1 LQTRNLRKP
10 SPPDSSI
17 GCGDTSV
24 FKPSPVTLPQEYRD
38 LNIGYDCDVQKLEII
53 TRQQANTKE
62 WYEARK
68 NRLTASNFG
77 KVIHRKS
84 APSVKFL
91 NNLFKIKDIYA
102 PSLDYGKRH
111 ESVAKGK
118 YLEKNHEN
126 HFHECGFVVNK
137 SFSFLGATPDGK
149 LCDHGKSG
157 IVEIKCPF
165 SARNMKVDV
174 ACVEIRDFFMET
186 VNGKV
191 QLKTGHDYY
200 AQVQGQLMITGAEFC
215 EFIVYTQCD
224 MVVERI
230 KPDIPFMT
238 EMLEKLSIF
247 FKDFAKPFF
256 NSTSTE

>member
-1 LQTRNLRKP
+1 MQTRNLRKP
-10 SPPDSSI
+10 SPPESSN
-17 GCGDTSV
+17 GCGDTSI
-24 FKPSPVTLPQEYRD
+24 FKPSPVTLPQEYKD
-38 LNIGYDCDVQKLEII
+38 LNIGYDCDVQKLEIT
-53 TRQQANTKE
+53 TRQQANTKQ

-77 KVIHRKS
+77 KVINRKS

-91 NNLFKIKDIYA
+91 NNLFKIKNIYA

-118 YLEKNHEN
+118 YLEKNREN

-186 VNGKV
+186 VNGMV

-238 EMLEKLSIF
+238 EMFEKLSIF

-256 NSTSTE
+256 ISTSTE

>member
-1 LQTRNLRKP
+1 MQTRNHRKP
-10 SPPDSSI
+10 SPPAFSI

-38 LNIGYDCDVQKLEII
+38 LNIGYDCDVQKLEI
-53 TRQQANTKE
+53 TRRQQANAKE

-68 NRLTASNFG
+68 NRPTASNFG

-84 APSVKFL
+84 APSVQFL
-91 NNLFKIKDIYA
+91 NNVFKIKDIYA

-118 YLEKNHEN
+118 YLEKNREN
-126 HFHECGFVVNK
+126 HVHGCGFVVNK
-137 SFSFLGATPDGK
+137 SFSFLGATPDGN

-186 VNGKV
+186 VKGKV
-191 QLKTGHDYY
+191 QLKTRDDYY

-224 MVVERI
+224 MAVEGI
-230 KPDIPFMT
+230 TPDISFMT
-238 EMLEKLSIF
+238 EMLEKLNLFQRLYKAIF
-247 FKDFAKPFF
+247 
-256 NSTSTE
+256 

>member
-10 SPPDSSI
+10 SPASSI
-17 GCGDTSV
+17 RCGDTSV
-24 FKPSPVTLPQEYRD
+24 FKPSPVTSPQEYRD
-38 LNIGYDCDVQKLEII
+38 LNIGYDCDVQKLEI
-53 TRQQANTKE
+53 TRKQQANAKE

-68 NRLTASNFG
+68 NRLTASNVG
-77 KVIHRKS
+77 KVIHKKS
-84 APSVKFL
+84 APSVQFL
-91 NNLFKIKDIYA
+91 NNVFKIKDIYA

-118 YLEKNHEN
+118 YLEKNREN

-137 SFSFLGATPDGK
+137 SFSFLGPTPDGN

-165 SARNMKVDV
+165 SARNMKVLN
-174 ACVEIRDFFMET
+174 EIRNFFMET

-191 QLKTGHDYY
+191 QLKMGHY

-230 KPDIPFMT
+230 KPDIPIMT